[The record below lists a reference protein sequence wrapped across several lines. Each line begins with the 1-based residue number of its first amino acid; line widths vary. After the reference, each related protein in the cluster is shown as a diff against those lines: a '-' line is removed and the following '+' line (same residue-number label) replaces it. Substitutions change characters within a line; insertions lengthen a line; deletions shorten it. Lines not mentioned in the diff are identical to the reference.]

1 MITIK
6 STREIELMR
15 EASQILVQTRQ
26 ALFEMIQPGIST
38 EALDQIA
45 DRTIRTLGGIPS
57 FKDYEGYPNS
67 ICTSVNDVVI
77 HGIPSKKVILK
88 EGDIISID
96 IGVNVK
102 GYHADSAF
110 TYPVGKISDEA
121 QTLLDITE
129 KALYIGIEQAF
140 PGNHVSNIGHAIEQY
155 IKPYGYGIVE
165 TFTGHGIGKDL
176 HEAPQVLN
184 YGPKNQ
190 GPKLKPGMTICI
202 EPMVNLGTKDVQV
215 LQDGWTVVT
224 KDKRLSAHF
233 EHMVLITED
242 GCEIMTT
249 LKE

>member
-1 MITIK
+1 M
-6 STREIELMR
+6 
-15 EASQILVQTRQ
+15 
-26 ALFEMIQPGIST
+26 G
-38 EALDQIA
+38 
-45 DRTIRTLGGIPS
+45 
-57 FKDYEGYPNS
+57 
-67 ICTSVNDVVI
+67 
-77 HGIPSKKVILK
+77 
-88 EGDIISID
+88 
-96 IGVNVK
+96 
-102 GYHADSAF
+102 
-110 TYPVGKISDEA
+110 A
-121 QTLLDITE
+121 QTSKQGTANFSPQSRRKFPARIFDRAPQATNMGAQTS
-129 KALYIGIEQAF
+129 KALYIGIEEAK
-140 PGNHVSNIGHAIEQY
+140 PGNYVSNIGHAIETF

-165 TFTGHGIGKDL
+165 TFTGHGIGKEL

-215 LQDGWTVVT
+215 LKDGWTVVT

>member
-15 EASQILVQTRQ
+15 EASQILVRTRQ
-26 ALFEMIQPGIST
+26 ALFEMIHPGIST

-45 DRTIRTLGGIPS
+45 DHTIRTLGGIPS
-57 FKDYEGYPNS
+57 FKDYEGYPKS

>member
-6 STREIELMR
+6 SAREIKLMQ
-15 EASQILVQTRQ
+15 EASHILVQARQ
-26 ALFEMIQPGIST
+26 ALFKMIQPGIST
-38 EALDQIA
+38 EALDQKA
-45 DRTIRTLGGIPS
+45 DTVIRSLGGIPS
-57 FKDYEGYPNS
+57 FKDYEGYPKS
-67 ICTSVNDVVI
+67 ICTSVNEVVI
-77 HGIPSKKVILK
+77 HGIPSSKIILK

-110 TYPVGKISDEA
+110 TYAVGNISSEA
-121 QTLLDITE
+121 KQLLEITE
-129 KALYIGIEQAF
+129 KALYIGIEEAK
-140 PGNHVSNIGHAIEQY
+140 PGNYVSNIGHAIETF

-165 TFTGHGIGKDL
+165 TFTGHGIGKEL

-215 LQDGWTVVT
+215 LKDGWTVVT

>member
-57 FKDYEGYPNS
+57 FKDYEGYPKS
-67 ICTSVNDVVI
+67 ICTSVNEVVI
-77 HGIPSKKVILK
+77 HGIPSKKVFLK

>member
-26 ALFEMIQPGIST
+26 ALFEMIQPGAST

-57 FKDYEGYPNS
+57 FKDYEGYPKS

-121 QTLLDITE
+121 QKLLDITE

>member
-6 STREIELMR
+6 SSREIKLMQ
-15 EASQILVQTRQ
+15 EASQILVQARQ
-26 ALFEMIQPGIST
+26 ALFKMIQPGIST
-38 EALDQIA
+38 EALDQKA
-45 DRTIRTLGGIPS
+45 DTVIRSLGGIPS
-57 FKDYEGYPNS
+57 FKNYEGYPKS
-67 ICTSVNDVVI
+67 ICTSVNEVVI
-77 HGIPSKKVILK
+77 HGIPSSKIILK

-110 TYPVGKISDEA
+110 TYAVGNISSEA
-121 QTLLDITE
+121 KQLLEITE
-129 KALYIGIEQAF
+129 KALYIGIEEAK
-140 PGNHVSNIGHAIEQY
+140 PGNYVSNIGHAIETF

-165 TFTGHGIGKDL
+165 TFTGHGIGKEL

-215 LQDGWTVVT
+215 LKDGWTVVT

>member
-1 MITIK
+1 MISIK
-6 STREIELMR
+6 SDREIQLMQ

-26 ALFEMIQPGIST
+26 ALIKMIQPGVTT
-38 EALDQIA
+38 EALDQHA
-45 DRTIRTLGGIPS
+45 DQWIRSLGGIPS
-57 FKDYEGYPNS
+57 FKDYEGYPKS
-67 ICTSVNDVVI
+67 ICTSVNEVVI
-77 HGIPSKKVILK
+77 HGIPSKKAILK
-88 EGDIISID
+88 DGDIISID

-110 TYPVGKISDEA
+110 TYAVGNISQEA
-121 QTLLDITE
+121 KTLLMVTE
-129 KALYIGIEQAF
+129 QALSIGIEQAK
-140 PGNHVSNIGHAIEQY
+140 PGNYVSNIGHAIEQF

-165 TFTGHGIGKDL
+165 TFTGHGIGKAL

-184 YGPKNQ
+184 YGPKNE

-202 EPMVNLGTKDVQV
+202 EPMVNLGTKEVQV
-215 LQDGWTVVT
+215 LKDGWTVVT

-233 EHMVLITED
+233 EHMVLITES

>member
-1 MITIK
+1 MISIK
-6 STREIELMR
+6 SAREIKLMQQ
-15 EASQILVQTRQ
+15 ASQILVQARQ
-26 ALFEMIQPGIST
+26 ALFKMIQPGIST
-38 EALDQIA
+38 EVLNQQA
-45 DRTIRTLGGIPS
+45 DTVIRSLGGIPS
-57 FKDYEGYPNS
+57 FKDYEGYPKS
-67 ICTSVNDVVI
+67 ICTSVNEVVI
-77 HGIPSKKVILK
+77 HGIPSSKVILK

-110 TYPVGKISDEA
+110 TYAVGNISSEA
-121 QTLLDITE
+121 KQLLEITE
-129 KALYIGIEQAF
+129 KALYIGIEEAK
-140 PGNHVSNIGHAIEQY
+140 PGNYVSNIGHAIETF

-165 TFTGHGIGKDL
+165 TFTGHGIGKEL

-215 LQDGWTVVT
+215 LKDGWTVVT
-224 KDKRLSAHF
+224 KDKSLSAHF

>member
-1 MITIK
+1 MMTIK
-6 STREIELMR
+6 SAREIKLMH
-15 EASQILVQTRQ
+15 EASQILVQARQ
-26 ALFEMIQPGIST
+26 ALFKMIQPGIST
-38 EALDQIA
+38 EALDQHA
-45 DRTIRTLGGIPS
+45 DTVIRSLGGIPS
-57 FKDYEGYPNS
+57 FKDYEGYPKS
-67 ICTSVNDVVI
+67 ICTSVNEVVI
-77 HGIPSKKVILK
+77 HGIPSNKVILK

-110 TYPVGKISDEA
+110 TYAVGNISSEA
-121 QTLLDITE
+121 KQLLEVTE
-129 KALYIGIEQAF
+129 KALYIGIEEAK
-140 PGNHVSNIGHAIEQY
+140 PGNYVSNIGHAIETF

-165 TFTGHGIGKDL
+165 TFTGHGIGKEL

-215 LQDGWTVVT
+215 LKDGWTVVT

>member
-6 STREIELMR
+6 SSREIKLMQ
-15 EASQILVQTRQ
+15 EASQILVQARQ
-26 ALFEMIQPGIST
+26 ALFKMIQPGIST
-38 EALDQIA
+38 EALDQKA
-45 DRTIRTLGGIPS
+45 DTVIRSLGGIPS
-57 FKDYEGYPNS
+57 FKDYEGYPKS
-67 ICTSVNDVVI
+67 ICTSVNEVVI
-77 HGIPSKKVILK
+77 HGIPSSKIILK

-102 GYHADSAF
+102 GYHADSSF
-110 TYPVGKISDEA
+110 TYAVGNISSEA
-121 QTLLDITE
+121 KQLLEITE
-129 KALYIGIEQAF
+129 KALYIGIEEAK
-140 PGNHVSNIGHAIEQY
+140 PGNYVSNIGHAIETF

-165 TFTGHGIGKDL
+165 TFTGHGIGNEL

-215 LQDGWTVVT
+215 LKDGWTVVT

>member
-6 STREIELMR
+6 SAREIKLMQ
-15 EASQILVQTRQ
+15 EASQILVQARQ
-26 ALFEMIQPGIST
+26 ALFKMIQPGIST
-38 EALDQIA
+38 EALDQHA
-45 DRTIRTLGGIPS
+45 DTVIRSLGGIPS
-57 FKDYEGYPNS
+57 FKDYEGYPKS
-67 ICTSVNDVVI
+67 ICTSVNEVVI
-77 HGIPSKKVILK
+77 HGIPSSKIILK

-110 TYPVGKISDEA
+110 TYAVGNISSEA
-121 QTLLDITE
+121 KQLLEITE
-129 KALYIGIEQAF
+129 KALYIGIEEAK
-140 PGNHVSNIGHAIEQY
+140 PGNYVSNIGHAIETF

-165 TFTGHGIGKDL
+165 TFTGHGIGKEL

-215 LQDGWTVVT
+215 LKDGWTVVT

>member
-6 STREIELMR
+6 SSREIKLMQ
-15 EASQILVQTRQ
+15 EASQILVQARQ
-26 ALFEMIQPGIST
+26 ALFKMIQPGIST
-38 EALDQIA
+38 EALDQKA
-45 DRTIRTLGGIPS
+45 DTVIRSLGGIPS
-57 FKDYEGYPNS
+57 FKDYEGYPKS
-67 ICTSVNDVVI
+67 ICTSVNEVVI
-77 HGIPSKKVILK
+77 HGIPSSKIILK

-102 GYHADSAF
+102 GYHSDSAF
-110 TYPVGKISDEA
+110 TYAVGNISSEA
-121 QTLLDITE
+121 KQLLEITE
-129 KALYIGIEQAF
+129 KALYIGIEEAK
-140 PGNHVSNIGHAIEQY
+140 PGNYVSNIGHAIETF

-165 TFTGHGIGKDL
+165 TFTGHGIGKEL

-215 LQDGWTVVT
+215 LKDGWTVVT

>member
-1 MITIK
+1 MISIK
-6 STREIELMR
+6 SDREIQLMQ

-26 ALFEMIQPGIST
+26 ALIKMIQPGVTT
-38 EALDQIA
+38 EALDQHA
-45 DRTIRTLGGIPS
+45 DQWIRSLGGIPS
-57 FKDYEGYPNS
+57 FKDYEGYPKS
-67 ICTSVNDVVI
+67 ICTSVNEVVI
-77 HGIPSKKVILK
+77 HGIPSKKAILK
-88 EGDIISID
+88 DGDIISID

-110 TYPVGKISDEA
+110 TYAVGNISQEA
-121 QTLLDITE
+121 KTLLMVTE
-129 KALYIGIEQAF
+129 QALTIGIEQAK
-140 PGNHVSNIGHAIEQY
+140 PGNYVSNIGHAIEQF

-165 TFTGHGIGKDL
+165 TFTGHGIGKAL

-184 YGPKNQ
+184 YGPKNE

-202 EPMVNLGTKDVQV
+202 EPMVNLGTKEVQV
-215 LQDGWTVVT
+215 LKDGWTVVT

-233 EHMVLITED
+233 EHMVLITES

>member
-26 ALFEMIQPGIST
+26 ALFEMIQPGVST

-45 DRTIRTLGGIPS
+45 DHTIRTLGGIPS
-57 FKDYEGYPNS
+57 FKDYEGYPKS
-67 ICTSVNDVVI
+67 ICTSVNEVVI
-77 HGIPSKKVILK
+77 HGIPSKKVFLK

-155 IKPYGYGIVE
+155 IKPYGYGIVD